1 MTNVVGTYH
10 VRRYNGTLTD
20 SASGQTRATEPGS
33 AGALAFVKGIGS
45 SGDTGT
51 IDDNYRSIWPY
62 QTPFALNH
70 SSNGMTEFLHIETYI
85 YDKLHRDC
93 NCTRWYFVTY
103 LLGARSS
110 SHSHLCLR
118 VRLKIISNS

>member
-20 SASGQTRATEPGS
+20 SASGQTRVTEPGS

-70 SSNGMTEFLHIETYI
+70 SSNGMTEFLHIETYMTKCI
-85 YDKLHRDC
+85 AIATVQVVLCD
-93 NCTRWYFVTY
+93 VPVG
-103 LLGARSS
+103 GALILALASMS
-110 SHSHLCLR
+110 TGPFED
-118 VRLKIISNS
+118 NQ